1 MVELLIKSSLGAIV
15 RYDTSVERENFNDW
29 LGMRPGEQPGEIEL
43 ETRPEHQVAPGLIH
57 FAVLTTMAE
66 VSAASAV
73 AAAVVPTTVSMN
85 LLRRAVPGQLT
96 ARGTIVKRGR
106 TLTVAE
112 GEVFQNDKLVAK
124 ATVTFAM
131 MG

>member
-1 MVELLIKSSLGAIV
+1 MAS
-15 RYDTSVERENFNDW
+15 TNFNDW
-29 LGMRPGEQPGEIEL
+29 LGMRPGDEPNEVVVD
-43 ETRPEHQVAPGLIH
+43 TRPEHQVAPGLIH
-57 FAVLTTMAE
+57 FAVLTTLAE
-66 VSAASAV
+66 VSAATAIG
-73 AAAVVPTTVSMN
+73 AAVVPTQISLN
-85 LLRRAVPGQLT
+85 LMRRAAPGRLVG
-96 ARGTIVKRGR
+96 RGTVVKRGR